1 MNCAR
6 RVEERFELKLKIP
19 DGSFGAYL
27 FDCDGTVV
35 DSMPLHYLA
44 WRQALA
50 EWNCD
55 FSEELFYAWGGVP
68 VAEVIER
75 LNRERGLAMPVA
87 AVEARKENLYYER
100 LPELRAVPEVIEHVD
115 AMYGKIPFAVVSG
128 STRESVVKSLE
139 TLKLM
144 GKFQT
149 LVCAG
154 DYAKSKPDPEPFLL
168 AASRLGVEPAA
179 CLVFEDAEIGIRSAI
194 AAGMAHVKVPSP
206 LERKA
211 KA

>member
-1 MNCAR
+1 M
-6 RVEERFELKLKIP
+6 KLTIP
-19 DGSFGAYL
+19 EGAFGAYL

-50 EWNCD
+50 EWKCD

-87 AVEARKENLYYER
+87 EVEARKESLYYER
-100 LPELRAVPEVIEHVD
+100 LPQLRPVPEVMEQID

-139 TLKLM
+139 ATKLID
-144 GKFQT
+144 KFQT
-149 LVCAG
+149 MVCAG

-168 AASRLGVEPAA
+168 AASRLGVAPSA

>member
-1 MNCAR
+1 
-6 RVEERFELKLKIP
+6 LKLTIP
-19 DGSFGAYL
+19 EGAFGAYL

-50 EWNCD
+50 EWKCD

-87 AVEARKENLYYER
+87 EVEARKESLYYER
-100 LPELRAVPEVIEHVD
+100 LPQLRPVPEVMEQID

-139 TLKLM
+139 ATKLID
-144 GKFQT
+144 KFQT
-149 LVCAG
+149 MVCAG

-168 AASRLGVEPAA
+168 AASRLGVAPSA